1 MVSKHLKKN
10 KKLYVAFVDFRKAF
24 DTVKRNVLWNVL
36 LQLGITGN
44 TCNTPRAMYPSVL
57 SCVRCNPRN
66 TDYFNC
72 MQGLK
77 QGCLVSP
84 VLFSYLI
91 NELVSEILLR
101 GEHGIQLLPRE
112 IELFLLMF
120 ADDIALLSSTP
131 VGLQNQLNVLCEV
144 ANRLGLL
151 VNLEKTKI
159 VVFRNGGYL
168 ARAER
173 WYYGRELVSVAS
185 SYTYL
190 GLKFTTKVCLNR
202 IFEDSVVRAKQGTVE
217 IFIKCCRIVV
227 ALASTSFSNCSMHRL
242 CLS

>member
-1 MVSKHLKKN
+1 M
-10 KKLYVAFVDFRKAF
+10 F
-24 DTVKRNVLWNVL
+24 
-36 LQLGITGN
+36 N
-44 TCNTPRAMYPSVL
+44 TLRTMYSSVL

-66 TDYFNC
+66 TDYLNC

-84 VLFSYLI
+84 VLFSFLI
-91 NELVSEILLR
+91 NEVASEILL
-101 GEHGIQLLPRE
+101 GGKHGIQLLPRE
-112 IELFLLMF
+112 TELFLLMS
-120 ADDIALLSSTP
+120 ADGIALLSSTP

-168 ARAER
+168 SRAER
-173 WYYGRELVSVAS
+173 WCYGSELVSVAS
-185 SYTYL
+185 AYKYR

-202 IFEDSVVRAKQGTVE
+202 ISED
-217 IFIKCCRIVV
+217 CRERKTRN
-227 ALASTSFSNCSMHRL
+227 SRNF
-242 CLS
+242 